1 MAIYSR
7 INTNYLK
14 SKFYVK
20 NQILELPEI
29 KVIYSGTK
37 SRKNRIGWCIRL
49 KIKKG
54 LVYMLHNNFTEINQN
69 IQSENNSST
78 NICTM
83 FQDYRDVVTIG
94 EVQQMLRIGR
104 NAVYTLLKEQKIKNV
119 RIGKKYIIPK
129 KSVINFLNSI

>member
-1 MAIYSR
+1 
-7 INTNYLK
+7 
-14 SKFYVK
+14 
-20 NQILELPEI
+20 
-29 KVIYSGTK
+29 
-37 SRKNRIGWCIRL
+37 
-49 KIKKG
+49 
-54 LVYMLHNNFTEINQN
+54 MLHNNFTEINQN